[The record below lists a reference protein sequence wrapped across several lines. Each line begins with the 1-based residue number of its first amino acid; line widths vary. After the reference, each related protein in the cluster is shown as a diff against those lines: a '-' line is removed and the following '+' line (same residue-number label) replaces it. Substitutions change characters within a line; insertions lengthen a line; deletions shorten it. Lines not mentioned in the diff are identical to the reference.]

1 MARVYAKGN
10 WNQRFS
16 SADKFPVSL
25 FSYFHSEFHGR
36 AVWYFTLQPET
47 ATPGSANPTTWNRR
61 SLPLRNILP
70 DFLFLRIS
78 RDIYSRTLVATF
90 YGHVTYVIGN
100 IRKFHSRY
108 NALRLS
114 LTVLIKFLTNWT
126 MYVDVS
132 RYLSRTY
139 KFRRDRQN
147 IWTADCSLYWLGN

>member
-1 MARVYAKGN
+1 MVYAKGN
-10 WNQRFS
+10 RNRRFS

-47 ATPGSANPTTWNRR
+47 TTPETAVTVVCFA
-61 SLPLRNILP
+61 LRNILP

-100 IRKFHSRY
+100 IREFHSRY
-108 NALRLS
+108 NALRLP
-114 LTVLIKFLTNWT
+114 LTMLIKFLTNWRI
-126 MYVDVS
+126 YVEVS
-132 RYLSRTY
+132 IYLSRTY
-139 KFRRDRQN
+139 KLRRDRQN
-147 IWTADCSLYWLGN
+147 IWTVDCSLYWLGN